1 MLQYSIDFFDRALR
15 NIHHDSAG
23 DISIDDD
30 YISFQRNKVVVRY
43 TDVDLK
49 DAYIYIE
56 RDDYSFFGVV
66 TSVEPTKE
74 NTIEVSFKNF
84 LAVFDEPVLFDTD
97 WQLQDTEIEGVSE
110 LTNEMSLEETIEEL
124 LLKNY
129 VDTDDLLQVLPISV
143 TPVTETWSW
152 GFNLISDAEEQHY
165 CVVGLYSTVIVEAMK
180 SYGIA
185 IQVSPNFR
193 TGVINLDIV
202 NQSTLSA
209 INVDGNLPN
218 VEIKTLKTNDRPN
231 GVNKLTVYNADD
243 FSQSIDFYVF
253 TDMSWGIDPDE
264 EGKVRIFPVVRDVRT
279 ATPDST
285 MDDPAEAFSLAAVDV
300 AHGVLSGLE
309 WDNLIE
315 LEVATDD
322 PLIQPIG
329 LKFGQ
334 RISLWYKGTQY
345 VSILTGKKMSTKGT
359 TLTFGSER
367 IQITKR
373 LL

>member
-1 MLQYSIDFFDRALR
+1 MLQYSIDFFDRALH

-23 DISIDDD
+23 DIDIDDD
-30 YISFQRNKVVVRY
+30 YISFQRNKVVIRY
-43 TDVDLK
+43 TDINLQ
-49 DAYIYIE
+49 DAYIFIG
-56 RDDYSFFGVV
+56 RDDYTFFGVV
-66 TSVEPTKE
+66 TSVSPTQE
-74 NTIEVSFKNF
+74 NTIEVTFKNF
-84 LAVFDEPVLFDTD
+84 LSVFDEPVLFDTD
-97 WQLQDTEIEGVSE
+97 WQLQDTEIEGVSG
-110 LTNEMSLEETIEEL
+110 LTNELSLEEAIEEL
-124 LLKNY
+124 LLATY
-129 VDTDDLLQVLPISV
+129 VNTDDALQVMPINI

-152 GFNLISDAEEQHY
+152 GFNLVSDVEEQHY
-165 CVVGLYSTVIVEAMK
+165 CVVGLYSTVITEAMK

-185 IQVSPNFR
+185 VQVTPDFLS
-193 TGVINLDIV
+193 GIINLDIV
-202 NQSTLSA
+202 NQSRQPA
-209 INVDGNLPN
+209 VNIDGGMPN
-218 VEIKTLKTNDRPN
+218 VVIKTLKANDRPN

-243 FSQSIDFYVF
+243 FSQSMNFYVF

-264 EGKVRIFPVVRDVRT
+264 EEKTRIFPVVRDVRT

-285 MDDPAEAFSLAAVDV
+285 MDDPVEAFSLAAIDV

-315 LEVATDD
+315 LEVATND
-322 PLIQPIG
+322 PVIRPIG